1 MSTTAVK
8 ETGAVDISK
17 EMLIS
22 SDSHIMEPA
31 DLWERQMP
39 ASQRDQVPKFS
50 TDGGDNK
57 PGGYDGKER
66 VKEMAADGVS
76 PLCRP

>member
-1 MSTTAVK
+1 MTT
-8 ETGAVDISK
+8 TQTQGIGAVDSSK
-17 EMLIS
+17 EMLIA

>member
-1 MSTTAVK
+1 
-8 ETGAVDISK
+8 
-17 EMLIS
+17 
-22 SDSHIMEPA
+22 MEPA